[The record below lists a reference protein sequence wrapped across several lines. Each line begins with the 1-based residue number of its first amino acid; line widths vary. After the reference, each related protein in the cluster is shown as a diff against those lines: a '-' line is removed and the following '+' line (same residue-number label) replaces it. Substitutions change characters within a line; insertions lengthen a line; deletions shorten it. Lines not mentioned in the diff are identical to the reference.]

1 MADRLVP
8 GMKFYLRIPT
18 AGSET
23 WKVDVWTIDNY
34 TNFELGEH
42 TPAGNLVSQVKY
54 GGDAQRAQRAADQ
67 VAAMLADVGRV
78 QSQSPHT
85 GRPSVFGIAGAVVAV
100 PFFGDKALSLPH
112 VLAAKA
118 AGTLNLVDLSGLV
131 SKTRAT
137 DPTKLEKKPVI
148 DPSQFAANWTSK
160 VRSVILVDDVYRSG
174 VTLASLALVLREAGV
189 ETVAALCAA
198 RAPSGMA
205 LR

>member
-1 MADRLVP
+1 MAERLVP
-8 GMKFYLRIPT
+8 GMKFFLRIPM
-18 AGSET
+18 ANNET
-23 WKVDVWTIDNY
+23 WKIDVWTIDNY
-34 TNFELGEH
+34 TNFEIGEH
-42 TPAGNLVSQVKY
+42 TPAGDLVYSVKY

-67 VAAMLADVGRV
+67 VAAVLADVGRV
-78 QSQSPHT
+78 QSQSRHN
-85 GRPSVFGIAGAVVAV
+85 GQPSVFSSAGAVVAV

-118 AGTLNLVDLSGLV
+118 ADTLNLEDLSDLV

-137 DPTKLEKKPVI
+137 DPMKLQTKPVI

-174 VTLASLALVLREAGV
+174 VTLASLALVLRDAGV